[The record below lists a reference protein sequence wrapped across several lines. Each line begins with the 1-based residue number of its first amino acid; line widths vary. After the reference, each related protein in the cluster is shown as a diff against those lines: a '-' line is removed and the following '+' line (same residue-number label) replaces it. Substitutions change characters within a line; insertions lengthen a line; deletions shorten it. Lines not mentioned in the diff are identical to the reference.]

1 MAEPHLAPARYE
13 QQDVVFPWLA
23 AGLGGVLFVVFLCAL
38 FVFLFY
44 PLASVDRRVSAA
56 LPTYPTPRLQ
66 VDVSGDLKKLR
77 DSKLAQLNSS
87 GWVDQAHGVAHI
99 PISDAM
105 KLIAERGIPDWPK
118 PQK

>member
-1 MAEPHLAPARYE
+1 MAEPQLPPGRYE

-23 AGLGGVLFVVFLCAL
+23 AGLGGTLLVVFLCTL
-38 FVFLFY
+38 FVFFFY
-44 PLASVDRRVSAA
+44 PSARVDRRVNSA

-66 VDVSGDLKKLR
+66 VDPNGDLKKFR
-77 DSKLAQLNSS
+77 EGKLAQLNNG
-87 GWVDQAHGVAHI
+87 GWIDQAHGIAHI
-99 PISDAM
+99 PIADAM